1 MGNNMILVSAQSRVK
16 AEQERQRQAGYIVV
30 ENDGVCLTGTQ
41 SGLNAR
47 ITDVAIRKADQRNTK
62 LAQALGNNYLPPA
75 RKKAV
80 SNIEAA
86 IEEIEAMFGQF
97 GIEIGKPAISY
108 DDGDIV
114 FGFYVSQSMFTDNA
128 QTALQSVRESMI
140 DMLEKP
146 VRVTCEKFYL
156 WVRVSNFGSAR

>member
-1 MGNNMILVSAQSRVK
+1 MGNLIKVSAQSRTQY
-16 AEQERQRQAGYIVV
+16 EIERQRQAGYITVGD
-30 ENDGVCLTGTQ
+30 EGAGVTGTQ
-41 SGLNAR
+41 SGLNFR
-47 ITDVAIRKADQRNTK
+47 LSDLVTRNNDQRNTK

-97 GIEIGKPAISY
+97 GIELGKVAISY
-108 DDGDIV
+108 EDGDIT
-114 FGFYVSQSMFTDNA
+114 FGFAVGQSMFADNA

-146 VRVTCEKFYL
+146 VSVACEKFCL
-156 WVRVSNFGSAR
+156 WIKVINFGSAR